1 MKHRLGIFAIHC
13 TCPLAL
19 VLLLSPLV
27 FGLGQEDQAS
37 DLRFKAYNAVLGDI
51 QFPKNDLHALILNS
65 TLNFKCGASSGNPIL
80 LNDCGGMVFPPDQPK
95 DIFHLLRENWPLL
108 KKSTF
113 DDLEAKN
120 TATTKLRDGFITS
133 WKHRLEGPDVPAN
146 DSDEWKSPDCA
157 FYFSS
162 PGFSSDRT
170 QAIVFVFFASYME
183 GVPSTGD
190 YFLVQLDDTK
200 WAIKGRF
207 QYFVSDGRGGE
218 QETKSGSR
226 NE

>member
-1 MKHRLGIFAIHC
+1 
-13 TCPLAL
+13 

-27 FGLGQEDQAS
+27 FGGGQEDKAS

-51 QFPKNDLHALILNS
+51 QPSNKDLHALILNS
-65 TLNFKCGASSGNPIL
+65 TLHFKCGASSGNPIF
-80 LNDCGGMVFPPDQPK
+80 LNDGGGMVFPPDKPK
-95 DIFHLLRENWPLL
+95 DIFHLLRENWPLM

-113 DDLEAKN
+113 DDLGAKN

-133 WKHRLEGPDVPAN
+133 WKDRLEGPDVPAN
-146 DSDEWKSPDCA
+146 DSDEWKSPDRA

-170 QAIVFVFFASYME
+170 QAIVLVFFASYIE
-183 GVPSTGD
+183 GVPSAGD

-200 WAIKGRF
+200 WAIKGRV
-207 QYFVSDGRGGE
+207 QYFVSGGRGSE